1 MIFRARTGKQRAP
14 MHPEQPTR
22 TPPRRL
28 PRPARVALALTA
40 LAAAWVGLHAA
51 VDRPALR
58 DRARG
63 RIEAVLEERL
73 GPVDL
78 GPDVRIDGLFRVS
91 FGPLSTRP
99 VRPGSAP
106 ALRVERV
113 RVRASLPALLGGRIE
128 PASVRLYGVRI
139 DPGAGLAPRP
149 RSGPPASGPSRSTP
163 FPAVHFRDLVV
174 VVPFARTTIEVGP
187 LDGEASASRGGGGDR
202 LEVSL
207 RAPGGGRGEAEI
219 ERAPEGLRARLR
231 LEEIG
236 PRALP
241 AALRAG
247 PVALLEGSFALEVE
261 AEGPRDL
268 SRIEARVRVA
278 AEGLVLRGER
288 LAPEPVGP
296 MKLEASGTVALDRPS
311 RLLTLRSGQ
320 VSLLGE
326 VRLAVD
332 GEVSLGPDPLFT
344 LSAHADD
351 VDFRA
356 AVDALPRSLAPG
368 PEAPRPSGTFSA
380 ALEAAGPLLRP
391 AEWTLSAALDLARLR
406 EAARRAAPVALR
418 GPFVHRIPTP
428 RGAIDLR
435 VGPENPDFVPVAEI
449 PEHVVRAVT
458 TSEDAGF
465 FAHAGFDFDELRNA
479 LAAGAEAGRVVRGGS
494 TISQQLAKNLYL
506 TRERTLARK
515 VREAVITVGLEATL
529 PKARL
534 LEIYLNVIEW
544 GPGIHGIG
552 PAARHWFGKD
562 VRDLSPGEAAF
573 LASVIPNPVRY
584 HGMLARGE
592 PSPTWRERVDALLLR
607 MSEQGA
613 LSDDELLRA
622 LDQPILF
629 ARG

>member
-1 MIFRARTGKQRAP
+1 MP
-14 MHPEQPTR
+14 S
-22 TPPRRL
+22 PRRVGL
-28 PRPARVALALTA
+28 VIVA
-40 LAAAWVGLHAA
+40 LAAAWAGLHAA

-58 DRARG
+58 ERARAQ
-63 RIEAVLEERL
+63 IEASLERRL

-91 FGPLSTRP
+91 FGPVATRP
-99 VRPGSAP
+99 ASRGSDP
-106 ALRVERV
+106 AFRAERV
-113 RVRASLPALLGGRIE
+113 RVRASLPALLAGRIE
-128 PASVRLYGVRI
+128 PASVRLYGVRVS
-139 DPGAGLAPRP
+139 PGAGLAPRP
-149 RSGPPASGPSRSTP
+149 RADAPVAGPSRPIS
-163 FPAVHFRDLVV
+163 FPTVLFRDLVV
-174 VVPFARTTIEVGP
+174 VLPAGGATVEVGP
-187 LDGEASASRGGGGDR
+187 LDGEAEASRGDGGDR

-207 RAPGGGRGEAEI
+207 RVPGGGRGRAEI
-219 ERAPEGLRARLR
+219 ARGPEGLRARLR

-236 PRALP
+236 PDALP

-247 PVALLEGSFALEVE
+247 PVALQEGTLSLEVE

-268 SRIEARVRVA
+268 SRIEARFRLA
-278 AEGLVLRGER
+278 AAGLVLRGER
-288 LAPEPVGP
+288 LALEPVGP
-296 MKLEASGTVALDRPS
+296 MRLEASGTVALDR
-311 RLLTLRSGQ
+311 RLRRATLRDGQ
-320 VSLLGE
+320 ISLLG
-326 VRLAVD
+326 AVPMSVA
-332 GEVSLGPDPLFT
+332 GQLSLRPEPDFA
-344 LSAHADD
+344 LSARADD
-351 VDFRA
+351 VEYRA
-356 AVDALPRSLAPG
+356 AVNALPSALAPG
-368 PEAPRPSGTFSA
+368 PEAPRPTGTFSA

-391 AEWTLSAALDLARLR
+391 AEWTLSASLDLGRLR
-406 EAARRAAPVALR
+406 EAARRAPPVALR
-418 GPFVHRIPTP
+418 GPFVHRIRTP
-428 RGAIDLR
+428 RGDVALR

-465 FAHAGFDFDELRNA
+465 FSHSGFDFDELRNA

-544 GPGIHGIG
+544 GPGVHGIG

-562 VRDLSPGEAAF
+562 VRNLSPGEAAL